1 MKATASEAEERSA
14 RAAVVHWLK
23 AYGLRAKDKTWT
35 VFGSPLSLHRID
47 EDHAAVPNF
56 VVEACQYLQQ
66 HASTEGLFRKSG
78 SFSRMKELK
87 ERIQCGEASV
97 CAAPACDVA
106 GLLKQFFRELPE
118 PLIAR
123 ELHDV
128 FYRAQQLEEVARLHA
143 TLLLTCLLPPSNVQ
157 VLRYLMAFLK
167 HIAHRSDENRM
178 DVANLAVVFA
188 PNLMHSGSGSKAEK
202 VSSSTEKQ
210 LRLQAMVVQTLILH
224 AKDIGHV
231 SRLVAADGPCLGGDR
246 GGESGGTSET
256 PLNSGGDEQRSVKR
270 SCRRR
275 SFNGQTRLL
284 RGPPFLKR
292 YVVSGAI
299 GRLRSGRGGL
309 MTPQPEDITT
319 PQMPRSSKPKRKA
332 SQDSLDDLDSSGK
345 KRRAMNP
352 ISLEE
357 GLSQQYSATSTPV
370 VWSNMHS
377 GRVDDT
383 PGWQGERSTTP
394 SERANGG
401 EGTPS
406 TPSLLKRSRLRLTL
420 STGRRRKQPRLS
432 DKKAPSSSVEVE
444 KQDLPPPARNEKIR
458 KSLRMRL
465 NLLKSSSDHSAGS
478 DEGPAAE
485 RDAPVRSEAL
495 AARRDCTDGQPN
507 IPVGDM
513 TTPRTRSSLRKHAG
527 PRSLC
532 SSEEVLG
539 RPNIREVISGP
550 MQGSV
555 SDADLADVKQAQID
569 TTTPLCAARS
579 APALVTGKPP
589 CFPDARRS
597 GRLPSTGRDS
607 PEMPELPDRT
617 GDQANSQA
625 FRAFCE
631 SAKILSMLI
640 QDTPQVLST
649 STFTPRCRDAGIS
662 SSVTVS
668 CGNENTTAVH
678 SPDCISSQT
687 VFQAGE
693 LMTERA
699 MESSSDVCGT
709 LADGKSECVKVK
721 EEGEGGE
728 KCNGESEDNVH
739 IAMSNMS
746 YAEYKQVELRRAIN
760 ESVDILGAKEDKEPQ
775 QPLRE
780 CGVHEDLGAAH
791 SEQLSEC
798 HLHISES
805 STGVSTEAEISLAGG
820 QDAASIECLEK
831 SPLSELG
838 SKLEGI
844 SLCYTGKKCRQA
856 KRLLQ
861 SGTSVVVSL
870 QSGQESGVITSVANV
885 SSVADRIRKFNDL
898 KGKEQ
903 FSRPRVTAAP
913 LAVVPT
919 AKRQHVKQIIS
930 ILETNSRG
938 ESAKRDPVK
947 VGLPAVQKPKTQNIV
962 SPLGESLFKTT
973 RHQLERS
980 STQAATK
987 TARAHGATEKSQGS
1001 ETFIPKSGA
1010 AHWLRSAS
1018 KQGQLKTQSTNG
1030 SPCTPVGLALVNLT
1044 NQPSSTKSSGKRGRC
1059 RPHTEPAADTPKA
1072 SPTLR
1077 PGRRGSV
1084 TRRASQREKRPSRGT
1099 PRRPVVPQRL
1109 LATHMAWDL

>member
-23 AYGLRAKDKTWT
+23 AYGLRAKVLVKSHTDKTWT

-224 AKDIGHV
+224 AKDIGKAAYV
-231 SRLVAADGPCLGGDR
+231 PVRKCAFVVTFSLWGMCRLA
-246 GGESGGTSET
+246 
-256 PLNSGGDEQRSVKR
+256 
-270 SCRRR
+270 
-275 SFNGQTRLL
+275 
-284 RGPPFLKR
+284 
-292 YVVSGAI
+292 
-299 GRLRSGRGGL
+299 
-309 MTPQPEDITT
+309 
-319 PQMPRSSKPKRKA
+319 
-332 SQDSLDDLDSSGK
+332 
-345 KRRAMNP
+345 
-352 ISLEE
+352 
-357 GLSQQYSATSTPV
+357 
-370 VWSNMHS
+370 
-377 GRVDDT
+377 
-383 PGWQGERSTTP
+383 
-394 SERANGG
+394 ERANGG

-432 DKKAPSSSVEVE
+432 DKKAPS
-444 KQDLPPPARNEKIR
+444 RC
-458 KSLRMRL
+458 
-465 NLLKSSSDHSAGS
+465 
-478 DEGPAAE
+478 AE
-485 RDAPVRSEAL
+485 YL
-495 AARRDCTDGQPN
+495 
-507 IPVGDM
+507 
-513 TTPRTRSSLRKHAG
+513 SSLWRSDIAMQPTFAVC

>member
-23 AYGLRAKDKTWT
+23 AYGLRAKVLVKSHTDKTWT

-432 DKKAPSSSVEVE
+432 DKKAPS
-444 KQDLPPPARNEKIR
+444 RC
-458 KSLRMRL
+458 
-465 NLLKSSSDHSAGS
+465 
-478 DEGPAAE
+478 AE
-485 RDAPVRSEAL
+485 YL
-495 AARRDCTDGQPN
+495 
-507 IPVGDM
+507 
-513 TTPRTRSSLRKHAG
+513 SSLWRSDIAMQPTFAVC